1 MSQSV
6 ERSRS
11 ARRTAGREV
20 LEAPTEA
27 SPVALPTPT
36 LRRRLA
42 ARLLEFWRLAKAVV
56 VGFRGEPIGL
66 RAGNLTFVTVTSLVP
81 LAVVVLSLV
90 HQFGADRIDRLVKR
104 FFAELLSPGGEQSVR
119 AFFSA
124 TNVRVAGGLSFLVV
138 MVSAG
143 VLLRHLDAS
152 LNDIWAVRRKRPWM
166 VSFGLYAG
174 LLAFGPLIMVLSLLG
189 SEGFKHVVFLLD
201 LPLPGYAVELGAVA
215 GATSVLSLL
224 YKYAPHAAV
233 PWTSALWGGAIAAVA
248 WELARNA
255 YGSIASFFLSADM
268 LYGSLGVAPLFLTW
282 VYMAWYIVLAG
293 ARFAYAV
300 EHADFHDEFRDLLEH
315 PRSQELIA
323 TRIAELLTRAVLA
336 GRTGLSTRSLATE
349 LRMPEQRI
357 IDLCSKMSEAGLL
370 IASPE
375 QLLAPAKPPSELTL
389 ADISAAVG
397 GVAKLSGLGRGSRP
411 GQFEAAAAFFG
422 GADLATVDKLKEISW
437 TRVVDAASPGPGASR
452 KP

>member
-1 MSQSV
+1 MTQSV
-6 ERSRS
+6 EGSRG
-11 ARRTAGREV
+11 ARRSVGHV
-20 LEAPTEA
+20 IDEAPSETTE
-27 SPVALPTPT
+27 VALPTP
-36 LRRRLA
+36 RRRLA
-42 ARLLEFWRLAKAVV
+42 ERLLQIVRLAKAVV

-152 LNDIWAVRRKRPWM
+152 LNEIWAVRRKRPWM

-174 LLAFGPLIMVLSLLG
+174 LLLFGPIIIVLSLLG
-189 SEGFKHVVFLLD
+189 SEGLKHVVFLLA

-215 GATSVLSLL
+215 GATAVLSLV
-224 YKYAPHAAV
+224 YKFAPHAPV
-233 PWTSALWGGAIAAVA
+233 PWKSALWGGALAALA

-300 EHADFHDEFRDLLEH
+300 EHADFHDEFRDLIEH

-323 TRIAELLTRAVLA
+323 TRIAEFLTRAVLG
-336 GRTGLSTRSLATE
+336 GRAGLSTRALATA

-357 IDLCSKMSEAGLL
+357 IDLCSTMSEAGLL
-370 IASPE
+370 TLSPE
-375 QLLAPAKPPSELTL
+375 KLLAPSKPPTELTL

-397 GVAKLSGLGRGSRP
+397 GMAKLSSQDRGSRP

-422 GADLATVDKLKEISW
+422 AADLATYEKLKEISW
-437 TRVVDAASPGPGASR
+437 ASVEEAGRDGLGSSR